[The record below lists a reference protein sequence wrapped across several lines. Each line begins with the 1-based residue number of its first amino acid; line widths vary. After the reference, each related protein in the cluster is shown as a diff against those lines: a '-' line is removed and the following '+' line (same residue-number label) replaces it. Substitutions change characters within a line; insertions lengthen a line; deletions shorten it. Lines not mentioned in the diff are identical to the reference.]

1 MPKPP
6 VFVPI
11 SSLRHFVVRIKQVPL
26 FKYTHYYIQTIPR
39 RTLFF
44 TKKERIKFPI
54 IFLIQKPF
62 IHPFYPLI
70 ITVIGAYSAEKLPLK
85 INGTV
90 AVTVWARISGGSLV
104 MYAKKVHL
112 SFSDEN
118 SNNGFWR

>member
-1 MPKPP
+1 M
-6 VFVPI
+6 
-11 SSLRHFVVRIKQVPL
+11 KQVQTIQVHTL
-26 FKYTHYYIQTIPR
+26 LQTIPR

-44 TKKERIKFPI
+44 YQKERIKFPI

-112 SFSDEN
+112 SFSDKN
-118 SNNGFWR
+118 SNNGIWR

>member
-6 VFVPI
+6 VLVPI
-11 SSLRHFVVRIKQVPL
+11 SSLRHFCCRVVRMKQVPL
-26 FKYTHYYIQTIPR
+26 FKYTHYYR
-39 RTLFF
+39 LYRDEHFF

-70 ITVIGAYSAEKLPLK
+70 ITVIGAYSGEKLHLK

-90 AVTVWARISGGSLV
+90 AVTVWARILGGCLV
-104 MYAKKVHL
+104 RKKVQ
-112 SFSDEN
+112 N
-118 SNNGFWR
+118 P